1 MDNRPIRTIFENLI
15 GIFPETS
22 EEGGFAQSKSIEEMC
37 SEIHTGTMLD
47 REAIAIVIR
56 MISLQFEKQGLLDPS
71 ELDSGNWRFVSFPA
85 SLHARSWL
93 EVMRDPRGNWY
104 PEGWWTDSSNEED
117 QRRIL
122 HEMEE
127 RRIGSRNVEPIR
139 WVHVSWAIIKIDDR
153 ILMCSREDR
162 ERLDVP
168 FYVLPGG
175 RMNLGDI
182 RRVFNEVNH
191 SACLEALRKG
201 GNSQIDLE
209 RIYPTVLERELKEE
223 LDLDDTDYVVSEA
236 LVLAPFDKLEGAGAN
251 HSMTRYFMRIFPIR
265 LELSGLMKLGL
276 LHHDKQDGNQ
286 FKNHKTHWFDLEE
299 VTNSQS
305 GDKRAFLEAWLR
317 HYDDDKE
324 VFLKELKEFP
334 SSIEDNHRFEE
345 PVDLPVDPENAITFG
360 VTGSNQRFSETRPD
374 ETESLILRALGWH
387 SLHGQEHS
395 MEPSEGTKFG
405 LRGWVGIHDD
415 ETKSVILE
423 LENKLSNEGLK
434 IIEIHD
440 RNWFRVSVPKGGI
453 LFQEEFFEYE
463 LHNPDVERWELI
475 LWSME
480 TRTPLGIIPSKR
492 FVCRLPSEKMFRF
505 LKTLKNGEYY
515 WEIYNDPQHMIRTT
529 LDPKTR
535 EIGLRKFVRM
545 VQGELQIACL
555 EKYDD

>member
-1 MDNRPIRTIFENLI
+1 
-15 GIFPETS
+15 
-22 EEGGFAQSKSIEEMC
+22 
-37 SEIHTGTMLD
+37 
-47 REAIAIVIR
+47 
-56 MISLQFEKQGLLDPS
+56 
-71 ELDSGNWRFVSFPA
+71 
-85 SLHARSWL
+85 
-93 EVMRDPRGNWY
+93 
-104 PEGWWTDSSNEED
+104 
-117 QRRIL
+117 
-122 HEMEE
+122 
-127 RRIGSRNVEPIR
+127 
-139 WVHVSWAIIKIDDR
+139 
-153 ILMCSREDR
+153 
-162 ERLDVP
+162 
-168 FYVLPGG
+168 
-175 RMNLGDI
+175 
-182 RRVFNEVNH
+182 
-191 SACLEALRKG
+191 
-201 GNSQIDLE
+201 
-209 RIYPTVLERELKEE
+209 
-223 LDLDDTDYVVSEA
+223 
-236 LVLAPFDKLEGAGAN
+236 
-251 HSMTRYFMRIFPIR
+251 MRIFPIR

-286 FKNHKTHWFDLEE
+286 FKNHKAHWFDLEE

-360 VTGSNQRFSETRPD
+360 ITGSNQRFSETRPD
-374 ETESLILRALGWH
+374 ETEKSH
-387 SLHGQEHS
+387 SQSTWLAFVTRS
-395 MEPSEGTKFG
+395 RTLDGTKRRNEIRAERLG
-405 LRGWVGIHDD
+405 GYHDD

-440 RNWFRVSVPKGGI
+440 RNWFRISVPKGGI

-463 LHNPDVERWELI
+463 LRNPDVEKMGTDSLVNGDQNTSRIHSIQEI
-475 LWSME
+475 
-480 TRTPLGIIPSKR
+480 
-492 FVCRLPSEKMFRF
+492 RLQTSIRKDVQV

>member
-209 RIYPTVLERELKEE
+209 RIYPTVLEE
-223 LDLDDTDYVVSEA
+223 
-236 LVLAPFDKLEGAGAN
+236 
-251 HSMTRYFMRIFPIR
+251 
-265 LELSGLMKLGL
+265 
-276 LHHDKQDGNQ
+276 
-286 FKNHKTHWFDLEE
+286 
-299 VTNSQS
+299 NS
-305 GDKRAFLEAWLR
+305 R
-317 HYDDDKE
+317 
-324 VFLKELKEFP
+324 
-334 SSIEDNHRFEE
+334 
-345 PVDLPVDPENAITFG
+345 
-360 VTGSNQRFSETRPD
+360 
-374 ETESLILRALGWH
+374 
-387 SLHGQEHS
+387 
-395 MEPSEGTKFG
+395 
-405 LRGWVGIHDD
+405 
-415 ETKSVILE
+415 
-423 LENKLSNEGLK
+423 
-434 IIEIHD
+434 
-440 RNWFRVSVPKGGI
+440 RNWTWMIQTTSSRKR
-453 LFQEEFFEYE
+453 LFWH
-463 LHNPDVERWELI
+463 LSTN
-475 LWSME
+475 
-480 TRTPLGIIPSKR
+480 
-492 FVCRLPSEKMFRF
+492 
-505 LKTLKNGEYY
+505 
-515 WEIYNDPQHMIRTT
+515 
-529 LDPKTR
+529 
-535 EIGLRKFVRM
+535 
-545 VQGELQIACL
+545 
-555 EKYDD
+555 